1 MAGMCQTVELKTEF
15 RESSSSLLPNVSVN
29 MHMYVG
35 TILLLPYSMAAQLL
49 DCLWFW
55 IKQLMIV
62 TSFQKTQSTLISA
75 PQQEEN
81 TLQNTKIFFLMHSYC
96 FGMSNP
102 HLRVFFPP

>member
-1 MAGMCQTVELKTEF
+1 MCQTVELKTEF

-81 TLQNTKIFFLMHSYC
+81 TLQNTKIFFLTHSYC

-102 HLRVFFPP
+102 HLRVFPPP